1 MSGKYK
7 PVIIWLF
14 VGAVMVFI
22 MTAIGGI
29 TRLTESGLSMVDW
42 NLIMGSVPPLTEE
55 AWQETFEEYQKFP
68 EYKTTHNHFTLEDF
82 KGIFFWEFIH
92 RLFGR
97 LIGVVFLIPFFIFLK
112 KGLIKGKL
120 LKQLLFLLFMGG
132 FQGFLGWYM
141 VSSGLVH
148 EPRVSHFRL
157 AAHLSTAF
165 FTISYSLWIALD
177 LMNTTVKEV
186 KTTSKFNMLTII
198 SLVFLCIQIIF
209 GAFVAGKDAGM
220 IHNFWPHMNPNEFI
234 SEEVSNGESLFNT
247 LINNPSGIQFTHRY
261 LAYIVSGLILY
272 LWFISKQAVDSITAK
287 RITTSG
293 IIVIAQFILGV
304 VTLLF
309 QVPLSIALLH
319 QLGALLL
326 LLSLVRVTHRITQ
339 PTSN

>member
-1 MSGKYK
+1 MLEKYK
-7 PVIIWLF
+7 PVIIWLI

-29 TRLTESGLSMVDW
+29 TRLTESGLSIVDW
-42 NLIMGSVPPLTEE
+42 NLVMGSIPPLTDD
-55 AWQETFEEYQKFP
+55 AWQAVFEEYKNFP
-68 EYKTTHNHFTLEDF
+68 EYQTTHKHFTLEDF
-82 KGIFFWEFIH
+82 KGIFFWEFTH

-97 LIGVVFLIPFFIFLK
+97 LIGIVFLIPFFIFLK

-120 LKQLLFLLFMGG
+120 LKQLLILLAFGA

-177 LMNTTVKEV
+177 LLQPNQTEV
-186 KTTSKFNMLTII
+186 SIQKNLKSITWITFTL
-198 SLVFLCIQIIF
+198 LAIQIIF

-220 IHNFWPHMNPNEFI
+220 IHNFWPNMNPGEFI
-234 SEEVSNGESLFNT
+234 SSEVFVGSNLFDS

-261 LAYIVSGLILY
+261 IAYLVVSLVLILWY
-272 LWFISKQAVDSITAK
+272 QSRKKMDIETSKRFRVSA
-287 RITTSG
+287 
-293 IIVIAQFILGV
+293 IIVAFQFLLGV
-304 VTLLF
+304 LTLVF
-309 QVPLSIALLH
+309 QVPLIIALLH

-326 LLSLVRVTHRITQ
+326 LLSFIYILHRIT
-339 PTSN
+339 SK